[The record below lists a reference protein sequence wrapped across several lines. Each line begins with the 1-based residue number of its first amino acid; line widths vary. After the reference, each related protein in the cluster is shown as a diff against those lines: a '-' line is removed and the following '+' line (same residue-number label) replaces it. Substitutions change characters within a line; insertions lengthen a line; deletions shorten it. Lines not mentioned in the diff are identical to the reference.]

1 MSTPLSHSLK
11 DRLTE
16 ARRHYFVGRQQE
28 RDLFQSALMSA
39 ELPFNV
45 LYLFGAGGVGKSSLL
60 REYGYIARQLG
71 VDLIQIDGRVTEP
84 NPETFL
90 KALQSTLNIPNGMIF
105 SALAA
110 RTHRT
115 AILIDTAELLTPLD
129 SWWQEEFLPQL
140 PDNVLV
146 VIAGRNPPAPRW
158 RTDPGWQQVM
168 RVHRLHNLTPEESRA
183 YLMRRQVRAS
193 EHGVVLDFTYGHPLA
208 LSLVADLYAQSPDV
222 VFKPENAPDIIKTIL
237 DQFLQELPTPT
248 HRVALESCTLVR
260 LMTEPLLGQMA
271 QTDEETTRALFDW
284 LRHLSF
290 IDADRHGLY
299 PHDLARE
306 ALTADLRWRN
316 PERYVRLHERA
327 RTFYMK
333 QVSLL
338 SAREQRRLL
347 ADYIYLHRDNPMVRP
362 YFEWQSS
369 GALFTDALKPQDEP
383 LLVEMVAQH
392 EGSES
397 AQLVAYWLA
406 RQPQGFSIIRQT
418 GGQPAGFLSM
428 VSLEKTNAADR
439 RRDPAVAATW
449 AFLQHT
455 PPLRADE
462 RATLFRF
469 WLASAEYQSVSPVQS
484 RIFLN
489 IVQHYL
495 TTPGLAYTFLP
506 CADADFWR
514 DAFFYADLQRIPAAD
529 FRVDGRTYGV
539 YGHDWRVRP
548 AMAWLTLLGERELNP
563 QAEMPVQAT
572 VVDLPAA
579 PPTGLDEDGF
589 AAAVRQLLR
598 DFTDDNRLR
607 DNPLW
612 QTSLRQHA
620 DSSGSNSPDKLRQLV
635 RQIVDPL
642 QQSPRQIKLYRALHH
657 TYFQPAATQED
668 AAELL
673 DLPFSTYRRHLREGV
688 DYLIKHLRQL
698 ARTS

>member
-1 MSTPLSHSLK
+1 MTHSLK
-11 DRLTE
+11 DRLTA
-16 ARRHYFVGRQQE
+16 ARRRHFVGRQQE
-28 RDLFQSALMSA
+28 RDLFHSALAAA

-45 LYLFGAGGVGKSSLL
+45 LYLFGPGGVGKSSLL
-60 REYGYIARQLG
+60 REYGYIARQLD
-71 VDLIQIDGRVTEP
+71 VEIIQIDGRVTEP
-84 NPETFL
+84 NPEAFL
-90 KALQSTLNIPNGMIF
+90 KTLQSSLNVPDGMIF

-146 VIAGRNPPAPRW
+146 VIAGHNPPAPRW
-158 RTDPGWQQVM
+158 RADPGWQQIM
-168 RVHRLHNLTPEESRA
+168 RVHRLRNLTPEESRA

-193 EHGVVLDFTYGHPLA
+193 EHGAVLDFTYGHPLA
-208 LSLVADLYAQSPDV
+208 LSLVADLYAQFPETN
-222 VFKPENAPDIIKTIL
+222 FKPENAPDIIKTVL
-237 DQFLQELPTPT
+237 DHFLQELPTAA
-248 HRVALESCTLVR
+248 HRAALESCTLVR

-290 IDADRHGLY
+290 IDADRYGLY

-306 ALTADLRWRN
+306 ALAADLRWRN
-316 PERYVRLHERA
+316 PERYARLHERA

-333 QVSLL
+333 QVPLL
-338 SAREQRRLL
+338 SARDQRRLL

-369 GALFTDALKPQDEP
+369 GAIFTDTLRPQDEP
-383 LLVEMVAQH
+383 LLAEMVAKH

-406 RQPQGFSIIRQT
+406 QQPQGFNVMRQA
-418 GGQPAGFLSM
+418 GGQPVGFLCM
-428 VSLEKTNAADR
+428 VALEKTSAADR
-439 RRDPAVAATW
+439 AHDPAVAATW
-449 AFLQHT
+449 SYLQQT
-455 PPLRADE
+455 RPPQADE
-462 RATLFRF
+462 RATLFRY
-469 WLASAEYQSVSPVQS
+469 WLAAADYQSVSPVQS

-495 TTPGLAYTFLP
+495 TTPGLTYTFLP
-506 CADADFWR
+506 CADPDFWR
-514 DAFFYADLQRIPAAD
+514 DTFFYADLQRIPAAD
-529 FRVDGRTYGV
+529 FGMGGRTYGV
-539 YGHDWRVRP
+539 YGHDWQARP
-548 AMAWLTLLGERELNP
+548 AMAWLTLLGEREWNP
-563 QAEMPVQAT
+563 HAEISLPTA
-572 VVDLPAA
+572 VVSPSVLGEEA
-579 PPTGLDEDGF
+579 F

-612 QTSLRQHA
+612 HTQLRQHLDDADAHSPESLRQ
-620 DSSGSNSPDKLRQLV
+620 LI

-657 TYFQPAATQED
+657 TYFQPTATQEE

-698 ARTS
+698 ARTSE